1 MTEPGLAMSSAVTAA
16 LISGGAALAVALLG
30 IAGAIAAQLLATRR
44 AFANSLALFEREH
57 VRRDNERAAEARR
70 EDEYRFAEQRR
81 STYAR
86 MLRAA
91 ADLYLARLALNA
103 AAEGW
108 QLVRDPETGHAS
120 PEVRAADEA
129 KRLGLLHDAHTQWA
143 RTRTALEEV
152 AEEVELLASADV
164 RHAAGELGDIV
175 SKPPELDKVRAA
187 LDFPHIPL
195 ARHTVAQRMRRYL
208 RYEEARAAFLDA
220 ARSELGIGADLDS
233 NTGPRTPSSPDR

>member
-1 MTEPGLAMSSAVTAA
+1 MNSAVTAA

-30 IAGAIAAQLLATRR
+30 IAGAIVAQLLATRR

-57 VRRDNERAAEARR
+57 VRREHERAAEARR

-86 MLRAA
+86 MLRVA
-91 ADLYLARLALNA
+91 ADLYLARLVLNA
-103 AAEGW
+103 AVEGW
-108 QLVRDPETGHAS
+108 QFVRDPETGHES
-120 PEVRAADEA
+120 PGVRTADEA
-129 KRLGLLHDAHTQWA
+129 KRLGLLRDAHAQWA

-164 RHAAGELGDIV
+164 RYAAGELGDIV
-175 SKPPELDKVRAA
+175 SKTPELGKALAA
-187 LDFPHIPL
+187 LDFPHIPGT
-195 ARHTVAQRMRRYL
+195 RYTVAQRMKRYL
-208 RYEEARAAFLDA
+208 KYEEARAAFLDA

-233 NTGPRTPSSPDR
+233 NVGPRMPDSHYGM